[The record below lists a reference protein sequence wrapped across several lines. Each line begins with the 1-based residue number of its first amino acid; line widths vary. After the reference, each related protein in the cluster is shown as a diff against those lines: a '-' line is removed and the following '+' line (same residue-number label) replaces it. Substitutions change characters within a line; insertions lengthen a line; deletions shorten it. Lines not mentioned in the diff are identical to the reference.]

1 MFDASS
7 GCGAEIAIDNTK
19 NTISLLVIGAG
30 NPMLSDEGIGLRVID
45 EILARNISGVKAMK
59 GFSIGVDLLFQVG
72 KYEKILVVDA
82 MRAGLEPG
90 DFRLLSEEDITNN
103 HLKWFSVHDIS
114 LPDAIALKKN
124 LGIKAKIFILGIQVK
139 SVEVGEK
146 ISDELLT
153 RIPEYVDLIA
163 GFDF

>member
-7 GCGAEIAIDNTK
+7 GCGVEIAIDNTK
-19 NTISLLVIGAG
+19 NTISLRVIGAG
-30 NPMLSDEGIGLRVID
+30 PPHLYYLGLRVID
-45 EILARNISGVKAMK
+45 EILDRNISGVKAMK

-103 HLKWFSVHDIS
+103 NLKWFSVHDIS

-153 RIPEYVDLIA
+153 RIPDYIDLIA